1 MRQNDAY
8 LFSLDDKPQ
17 DLYCIDARFYGNISR
32 FLNHMCEP
40 NLFACRV
47 FTTHQDLRFPHIAF
61 FASENIVAGEEL
73 GSQLVFLNVVSKA
86 VTVVQSLERFS
97 SGPGKD
103 CFLAPYLV
111 SHKHIAKDR
120 QTEACSQFD
129 PARTEQ
135 RLSFDR
141 RAQGPGPG
149 AVRVATLGSW
159 RMLTL
164 GAEYEDTWA
173 LTPAK
178 SGRPPGQAAKGEPG
192 PEEGEDSGAEEPGEP
207 SWKAA
212 DANTVR
218 GYDTV
223 LEMDGLSSAGRR
235 DGVRQLVRKHGILN
249 STPWARGMAR
259 FAEDLPTRYGGGAG
273 GGGRGG
279 PGAGRGGARGGGGGG
294 APGGQRVYKQSMA
307 QRARTMA
314 IYNPNPVKQNCF
326 TVNRSLFIFRED
338 NLIRKY
344 AKRITEWPYP
354 SRAGA
359 HSSDKTPMS
368 ERLDDTEP
376 YFIGI
381 FCFEAAIKI
390 IALGFAFHKGSYLR
404 NGWNVMDFVVV
415 LTGLASGFCG
425 FMSCLS
431 TTLVQT
437 EISQQLLDRLPW
449 KLIYQEDAATAEALA
464 TSSSSPPPLHL
475 VFSPSRLSGEAL
487 CLFTLP
493 SPHIP
498 GNNVDI
504 RMTCFQDL
512 DCSSILAE
520 ILAKVGSDFDLRTLR
535 AVRVLRPLK
544 LVSGIPSLQVVLKS
558 IMKAM
563 VPLLQIGL
571 LLFFAI
577 VMFAIIGVEF
587 YMGKFHTTCFR
598 KDTGERAA
606 DWPCGLEPPARMC
619 PNGTECREY
628 WTGPNFGITNFD
640 NILFAVLTV
649 FQCITM
655 EGWVDILYSTNDV
668 AGNTWNWLYFIPL
681 IIIGSF
687 FMLNLVLGVLSG
699 EFAKERE
706 RVEKRQE
713 FLKLR
718 RQQQIERELTG
729 YLEWICK
736 AEEVLLEEEDEI
748 AEEKSPLDGAWYKR
762 KQNLPVLKRNK
773 AKKGKND
780 LIGAEE
786 GEDPF
791 ADISSVA
798 PPGSPF
804 GRASV
809 KSSGKMDSS
818 SYFRRKEKR
827 IRFFI
832 RRMVKAQ
839 SFYWI
844 VLCLVG
850 LNTLCVAI
858 VHYDQPKWLTK
869 ALYTAEFVFLGLF
882 LTEMTLKMYGLG
894 ARNYFHSSFNC
905 FDFGVIVGSICEVI
919 WDMIKPGASFGIS
932 VLRALRLLRIF
943 KVTKYWNSLR
953 NLVVSLL
960 NSMKSIISLL
970 FLLFLFIVVFA
981 LLGMQLFGGQFNF
994 EDETPT
1000 TNFDTFP
1007 AAILT
1012 VFQILTGEDWN
1023 AVMYH
1028 GIESQGGVRRGMFS
1042 SVYFIVLTL
1051 FGNYTLLNVFLAI
1064 AVDNLANAQELTKDE
1079 EEQEEAANKKLALQ
1093 KALEVKEVSPMS
1105 AANISIAAKEQ
1116 QRTAKTMSVWEQRT
1130 NQLRRHNM
1138 RASSEALFN
1147 ELDPEERRR
1156 LSSALHLHPDMK
1168 THLDRPLVVE
1178 ARDSE
1183 KPSRPPEGGWE
1194 EAGDSQQDGLGDNF
1208 HTHSRKH
1215 HRHRDKNG
1223 EGREGGDG
1231 RGGRHHIHHSRSR
1244 DHNAD
1249 SAQTKERTGDRSHS
1263 RDGGQGHRHQ
1273 HQAGSPEEETN
1284 DVRGGGEERGH
1295 RHHHSHRPPKE
1306 GNGMIA
1312 NGAQGERR
1320 GKGGGG
1326 DSNGERKAR
1335 SSRMVRAQ
1343 STLDGEDCNRNKNG
1357 TKGYRERQPDAEEDG
1372 LASSPLQ
1379 PMRSSLSLGEKQE
1392 DADNQKNSTRASQA
1406 GLNSNAIHIPV
1417 TITAPPGETTII
1429 PMNNI
1434 DCDNFQ
1440 LSEEKKDLEEE
1451 EAANGP
1457 RQILPYSSMF
1467 VFGQTNPVEYIVN
1480 PDNPYS
1486 CGCGVLWLCHYVV
1499 NLRYF
1504 EMCILVVI
1512 TMSSIA
1518 LAAEDPVQTN
1528 APHNNVL
1535 KYLDYVFTGV
1545 FTFEMVIKYITQT
1558 NCILNLNRGTTGK
1571 DINTIKSLRVLRVLR
1586 PLKTIKRLPK
1596 LKAVFDCVVNS
1607 LKNVLNILIVYIL
1620 FMFIFAVIAVQLFKG
1635 KFFYCTDESKSL
1647 EKDCRGQFL
1656 EYDRDDVT
1664 AQVREWKKYDFH
1676 YDNVLWAFLTLFT
1689 VSTGEGWPMVLK
1701 HSVDAT
1707 YEDQGPNPGFRMETS
1722 IFYVVYFVV
1731 FPFFFVNIFV
1741 ALIII
1746 TFQEQGDK
1754 AMSECSLEKNERAC
1768 IDFAINAKPLTRYM
1782 PENKQSFQYKMW
1794 KFVVSPPFEYA
1805 IMTLIALNT
1814 VVLMMKFY
1822 GAPYLYEAMLKY
1834 LNIVFTALFTLE
1846 CILKIIAF
1854 GPLNYL
1860 KAAWNVFDFVTVL
1873 GSITDILVTEIK
1885 DKMINLSFLR
1895 LFRAARL
1902 IKLLRQGY
1910 TIRILLWTF
1919 VQSFKALPYVCLL
1932 IAMLFF
1938 IYAIIGMQVFGNIE
1952 LIDDNAIN
1960 HHNNFQTFFQAL
1972 TLLFRSATGEAWHE
1986 IMLACLSDR
1995 PCDKLSGN
2003 TGNECGSDF
2012 AYFYFVSFIFLCSFL
2027 MLNLF
2032 VAVIMDNFE
2041 YLTRDASILGPHHLD
2056 EFIRVWAEYDPA
2068 ACGRICYQ
2076 DMYKLLRFISPP
2088 LGLGKKCPNRV
2099 AYKWES
2105 VMQLN
2110 NPQVVPVGTAYL
2122 LACSLNRLVKMNMPI
2137 ADDNTVQFT
2146 STLMALIRTALEIKL
2161 ASGVLAQRL
2170 CDADL
2175 KREINRVWPN
2185 LSQKTVDLL
2194 VTPHKYNEL
2203 TVGKVYAAL
2212 MIFDYYKQNRAKRLQ
2227 QQNSSVG
2234 PQSKLG
2240 ALFRPVLPLTHI
2252 LEVEPPI
2259 SSPKHPFPPLHEQEA
2274 KLEAL
2279 PTTNTTTTTTSVN
2292 RDTILNQRSA
2302 IKHSQSGDVSQSAQR
2317 PKGRRKLQRGQSED
2331 VPYSTRPQEQVEL
2344 KQVENISD
2352 TEAYPSLE
2360 GHCKAASLPRL
2371 NAEYYP
2377 IVDLSPIRR
2386 SASSLT
2392 QQRHQEVGLREYDLE
2407 RPGLAQSS
2415 TGPGQVQG
2423 QDRAHHHHHHHRCH
2437 RRRDKDKD
2445 KKQKSLD
2452 RAGSV
2457 QPSSTVG
2464 SFTDPSA
2471 EGLSRERARERDRSR
2486 PHERRHHSSAGEK
2499 QRYYSCERYGSREQC
2514 HTKSAGPSRSTSPG
2528 EGQDTGL
2535 LKQHGSSVLKA
2546 GPGTLP
2552 SGSSTPGRG
2561 RRQLPQTPLTPRPAV
2576 AYKTANSSPLPSS
2589 ASTATTGHQTR
2600 FSRGLSEH
2608 DRLVGGYDESPIP
2621 VTRIGSDPNL
2631 NRQPQAASQ
2640 QALLEE
2646 AEDFQDNVSSHGG
2659 GRSARTTAST
2669 TASASHGTA
2678 AAPVTVPTTQGRAG
2692 VVPNG
2697 YHFTLGVNSASGPGS
2712 RATGSLRER
2721 EEEDCAVQCEKLH
2734 HLHYTHTAGSLRPV
2748 HLPN

>member
-1 MRQNDAY
+1 MH
-8 LFSLDDKPQ
+8 LDG
-17 DLYCIDARFYGNISR
+17 ASR
-32 FLNHMCEP
+32 
-40 NLFACRV
+40 V
-47 FTTHQDLRFPHIAF
+47 
-61 FASENIVAGEEL
+61 
-73 GSQLVFLNVVSKA
+73 
-86 VTVVQSLERFS
+86 
-97 SGPGKD
+97 
-103 CFLAPYLV
+103 
-111 SHKHIAKDR
+111 
-120 QTEACSQFD
+120 
-129 PARTEQ
+129 RT
-135 RLSFDR
+135 S
-141 RAQGPGPG
+141 
-149 AVRVATLGSW
+149 
-159 RMLTL
+159 
-164 GAEYEDTWA
+164 
-173 LTPAK
+173 
-178 SGRPPGQAAKGEPG
+178 
-192 PEEGEDSGAEEPGEP
+192 
-207 SWKAA
+207 
-212 DANTVR
+212 
-218 GYDTV
+218 
-223 LEMDGLSSAGRR
+223 DGLCQIVQKHEMETSTQWPGR
-235 DGVRQLVRKHGILN
+235 
-249 STPWARGMAR
+249 MAR
-259 FAEDLPTRYGGGAG
+259 FTEDLPSRYGGGTGGG
-273 GGGRGG
+273 GGGRGA
-279 PGAGRGGARGGGGGG
+279 PGAGRGGARGGG
-294 APGGQRVYKQSMA
+294 APGGQRMYKQSMA

-314 IYNPNPVKQNCF
+314 IYNPNPVKQNCL

-344 AKRITEWPYP
+344 AKRITEWPPFEYMILATIIANCIVLALEQHLP
-354 SRAGA
+354 A
-359 HSSDKTPMS
+359 SDKTPMS

-415 LTGLASGFCG
+415 LTG
-425 FMSCLS
+425 
-431 TTLVQT
+431 
-437 EISQQLLDRLPW
+437 
-449 KLIYQEDAATAEALA
+449 
-464 TSSSSPPPLHL
+464 
-475 VFSPSRLSGEAL
+475 
-487 CLFTLP
+487 
-493 SPHIP
+493 
-498 GNNVDI
+498 
-504 RMTCFQDL
+504 
-512 DCSSILAE
+512 

-587 YMGKFHTTCFR
+587 YMGKFHTTCFNI
-598 KDTGERAA
+598 DTGEKAA
-606 DWPCGLEPPARMC
+606 EWPCGLEPPARLC
-619 PNGTECREY
+619 PNGTQCREY

-668 AGNTWNWLYFIPL
+668 GGNTWNWLYFIPL

-762 KQNLPVLKRNK
+762 KQNLPVLKRSKN
-773 AKKGKND
+773 KKGKND

-791 ADISSVA
+791 VDISSVA

-809 KSSGKMDSS
+809 KSSTKMDSS

-858 VHYDQPKWLTK
+858 VHYDQPEWLTT
-869 ALYTAEFVFLGLF
+869 ALYTTEFVFLGLF

-894 ARNYFHSSFNC
+894 PRNYFHSSFNC
-905 FDFGVIVGSICEVI
+905 FDFGVIVGSIFEVI

-1105 AANISIAAKEQ
+1105 AANISIAAFVKQNRDALSRRSSINSIQSLKEQ
-1116 QRTAKTMSVWEQRT
+1116 QRAAKTMSVWEQRT

-1138 RASSEALFN
+1138 RGSSEALFN
-1147 ELDPEERRR
+1147 ELDPEERLR
-1156 LSSALHLHPDMK
+1156 LSSVLNLHPDMK

-1178 ARDSE
+1178 SKNSDL
-1183 KPSRPPEGGWE
+1183 PNRPPEEG
-1194 EAGDSQQDGLGDNF
+1194 QQDSTGDNF
-1208 HTHSRKH
+1208 HSHTRKH
-1215 HRHRDKNG
+1215 HRHRDRNG
-1223 EGREGGDG
+1223 EGRDGGDG
-1231 RGGRHHIHHSRSR
+1231 RATRHHTHHSRSK
-1244 DHNAD
+1244 DHN
-1249 SAQTKERTGDRSHS
+1249 SNGAQTKERRGESSHS
-1263 RDGGQGHRHQ
+1263 RDEGQRRRRH
-1273 HQAGSPEEETN
+1273 HPTGSPEEELS

-1295 RHHHSHRPPKE
+1295 RHHHSHRTPKE
-1306 GNGMIA
+1306 GNGTLA
-1312 NGAQGERR
+1312 NGAHGERR
-1320 GKGGGG
+1320 GRGRGGE
-1326 DSNGERKAR
+1326 SNGERKGR
-1335 SSRMVRAQ
+1335 CSRMVRAQ
-1343 STLDGEDCNRNKNG
+1343 STLDGDESKKCK
-1357 TKGYRERQPDAEEDG
+1357 KGHREMQSDGEEEG
-1372 LASSPLQ
+1372 LATSP
-1379 PMRSSLSLGEKQE
+1379 LSLGDKQE

-1429 PMNNI
+1429 PMNI
-1434 DCDNFQ
+1434 DSGNFGVN
-1440 LSEEKKDLEEE
+1440 EEKKALEEDD
-1451 EAANGP
+1451 AVSRP

-1467 VFGQTNPVEYIVN
+1467 IFGQTNPVRR
-1480 PDNPYS
+1480 
-1486 CGCGVLWLCHYVV
+1486 LCHYVV

-1504 EMCILVVI
+1504 EMCILMVI

-1518 LAAEDPVQTN
+1518 LAAEDPVQSN
-1528 APHNNVL
+1528 APRNNVL

-1545 FTFEMVIKYITQT
+1545 FTFEMVIKMIDLGLLLHPGSYFRDLW
-1558 NCILNLNRGTTGK
+1558 NILDFIVVSGALVAFACSGTKGK

-1635 KFFYCTDESKSL
+1635 KFFYCTDESKGL

-1656 EYDRDDVT
+1656 DYDKVERGRDVE
-1664 AQVREWKKYDFH
+1664 AQPREWKKYEFH

-1689 VSTGEGWPMVLK
+1689 VSTGEGWPLVLK

-1707 YEDQGPNPGFRMETS
+1707 YEDQGPSPGFRMETS

-1822 GAPYLYEAMLKY
+1822 GAPDLYESMLKY

-1952 LIDDNAIN
+1952 LNEETAIN

-1986 IMLACLSDR
+1986 IMLSCLSNR
-1995 PCDKLSGN
+1995 SCDQLSGT
-2003 TGNECGSDF
+2003 TGKECGSDF

-2099 AYKWES
+2099 AYK
-2105 VMQLN
+2105 
-2110 NPQVVPVGTAYL
+2110 
-2122 LACSLNRLVKMNMPI
+2122 RLVRMNMPI
-2137 ADDNTVQFT
+2137 ADDNTVHFT

-2161 ASGVLAQRL
+2161 ASGVLAQHL
-2170 CDADL
+2170 CDIDL
-2175 KREINRVWPN
+2175 KRELNRVWPS

-2203 TVGKVYAAL
+2203 TVGKVYAAH

-2227 QQNSSVG
+2227 QQHPSGGV
-2234 PQSKLG
+2234 QSKLG
-2240 ALFRPVLPLTHI
+2240 ALFRPILPLGHI
-2252 LEVEPPI
+2252 KEVEPPI
-2259 SSPKHPFPPLHEQEA
+2259 PSPKMLLPLHPESEA
-2274 KLEAL
+2274 KTSPLL
-2279 PTTNTTTTTTSVN
+2279 PVTTTATTSVN
-2292 RDTILNQRSA
+2292 KDTVFDQKSS
-2302 IKHSQSGDVSQSAQR
+2302 IKHSQSGDVCQAALR

-2331 VPYSTRPQEQVEL
+2331 VQCSLRPQEVVEM
-2344 KQVENISD
+2344 KPVENISD
-2352 TEAYPSLE
+2352 TEIYPALE
-2360 GHCKAASLPRL
+2360 DHGRAASLPRL
-2371 NAEYYP
+2371 NAEYYRSHPRHAPGTHLAP
-2377 IVDLSPIRR
+2377 IIDLSPIRR

-2392 QQRHQEVGLREYDLE
+2392 PQHNQEFVLKDYNLI
-2407 RPGLAQSS
+2407 RPGQNQSS
-2415 TGPGQVQG
+2415 AGSGPAQG
-2423 QDRAHHHHHHHRCH
+2423 QDRVHHHHHHHRCH

-2452 RAGSV
+2452 RATSV
-2457 QPSSTVG
+2457 KPPSTVD

-2471 EGLSRERARERDRSR
+2471 EGMSRERARERDRSR

-2499 QRYYSCERYGSREQC
+2499 QRYYSCERYGSRERS
-2514 HTKSAGPSRSTSPG
+2514 HAKSAGPSRSTSPG
-2528 EGQDTGL
+2528 EGQDTAVL
-2535 LKQHGSSVLKA
+2535 RQHGSTGGKPA
-2546 GPGTLP
+2546 P

-2576 AYKTANSSPLPSS
+2576 AYKTANSSPLSS
-2589 ASTATTGHQTR
+2589 AASTTIAGQHTR
-2600 FSRGLSEH
+2600 VSRGLSEH
-2608 DRLVGGYDESPIP
+2608 ERLHGDNDRSPIP
-2621 VTRIGSDPNL
+2621 VTCIGSDPNL
-2631 NRQPQAASQ
+2631 DRHQQGTSQ
-2640 QALLEE
+2640 QAFIEE
-2646 AEDFQDNVSSHGG
+2646 TEDFQDAVSSQVLSH
-2659 GRSARTTAST
+2659 SARAG
-2669 TASASHGTA
+2669 ASATTSSSHGTA
-2678 AAPVTVPTTQGRAG
+2678 AAVPVTAAATQGRTD

-2697 YHFTLGVNSASGPGS
+2697 YHFTFGGNSVSNS
-2712 RATGSLRER
+2712 RGTGSLRER
-2721 EEEDCAVQCEKLH
+2721 EDEDWC
-2734 HLHYTHTAGSLRPV
+2734 
-2748 HLPN
+2748 

>member
-1 MRQNDAY
+1 
-8 LFSLDDKPQ
+8 
-17 DLYCIDARFYGNISR
+17 
-32 FLNHMCEP
+32 
-40 NLFACRV
+40 
-47 FTTHQDLRFPHIAF
+47 
-61 FASENIVAGEEL
+61 
-73 GSQLVFLNVVSKA
+73 
-86 VTVVQSLERFS
+86 
-97 SGPGKD
+97 
-103 CFLAPYLV
+103 
-111 SHKHIAKDR
+111 
-120 QTEACSQFD
+120 
-129 PARTEQ
+129 
-135 RLSFDR
+135 
-141 RAQGPGPG
+141 
-149 AVRVATLGSW
+149 
-159 RMLTL
+159 MLTL

-173 LTPAK
+173 LARDQCRPRQQAK
-178 SGRPPGQAAKGEPG
+178 EPPGRTHAATVKQE
-192 PEEGEDSGAEEPGEP
+192 EP
-207 SWKAA
+207 SWKHCETIT
-212 DANTVR
+212 N
-218 GYDTV
+218 YDTV
-223 LEMDGLSSAGRR
+223 IHLDGAIEVTTREGLCDLVQKHEMATNTGWPGR
-235 DGVRQLVRKHGILN
+235 
-249 STPWARGMAR
+249 MAR
-259 FAEDLPTRYGGGAG
+259 ITEDLPTRYGGSTSGGGGG
-273 GGGRGG
+273 GGGRGA
-279 PGAGRGGARGGGGGG
+279 PGAGRGGARGGG
-294 APGGQRVYKQSMA
+294 APGGGQRMYKQSMA

-314 IYNPNPVKQNCF
+314 IYNPNPVKQNF
-326 TVNRSLFIFRED
+326 LTVNRSLFIFRED

-344 AKRITEWPYP
+344 AKRITEWPPFEYMILATIIANCIVLALEQHLP
-354 SRAGA
+354 A
-359 HSSDKTPMS
+359 SDKTPMS

-415 LTGLASGFCG
+415 LTG
-425 FMSCLS
+425 
-431 TTLVQT
+431 
-437 EISQQLLDRLPW
+437 
-449 KLIYQEDAATAEALA
+449 
-464 TSSSSPPPLHL
+464 
-475 VFSPSRLSGEAL
+475 
-487 CLFTLP
+487 
-493 SPHIP
+493 
-498 GNNVDI
+498 
-504 RMTCFQDL
+504 
-512 DCSSILAE
+512 

-587 YMGKFHTTCFR
+587 YMGKFHTTCFNI
-598 KDTGERAA
+598 DTGEKAA
-606 DWPCGLEPPARMC
+606 EWPCGLDPPARLC
-619 PNGTECREY
+619 PNGTKCTEY

-736 AEEVLLEEEDEI
+736 AEEVLLEEEYEN
-748 AEEKSPLDGAWYKR
+748 AVEKSPLDGAWYKR
-762 KQNLPVLKRNK
+762 KKNLPVLKRSKN
-773 AKKGKND
+773 KKGKND

-786 GEDPF
+786 GEEPF
-791 ADISSVA
+791 AEISSVG
-798 PPGSPF
+798 PPGSRF
-804 GRASV
+804 CGVRE
-809 KSSGKMDSS
+809 SSTKMDSS

-850 LNTLCVAI
+850 LNTMCVAI
-858 VHYDQPKWLTK
+858 VHYDQPEWLTT

-894 ARNYFHSSFNC
+894 PRNYFHSSFNC
-905 FDFGVIVGSICEVI
+905 FDFGVIVGSIFEVI

-1105 AANISIAAKEQ
+1105 AANISIAAFVKQNRDALSRRSSINSIQSLKEQ

-1130 NQLRRHNM
+1130 NQLRRHNV

-1147 ELDPEERRR
+1147 ELDPEERLR

-1178 ARDSE
+1178 SN
-1183 KPSRPPEGGWE
+1183 RPPEEG
-1194 EAGDSQQDGLGDNF
+1194 QQDGTGDILHS
-1208 HTHSRKH
+1208 HTRKH
-1215 HRHRDKNG
+1215 HRHRDRNG
-1223 EGREGGDG
+1223 EGRDGGDG
-1231 RGGRHHIHHSRSR
+1231 RPARHHTHHSRSK
-1244 DHNAD
+1244 DHN
-1249 SAQTKERTGDRSHS
+1249 SNGGQTKERRGESCGHS
-1263 RDGGQGHRHQ
+1263 RDEGQRRRRH
-1273 HQAGSPEEETN
+1273 HHTGSPEEDVS
-1284 DVRGGGEERGH
+1284 DVRAGGEERGH
-1295 RHHHSHRPPKE
+1295 RHHHSHRTPKE
-1306 GNGMIA
+1306 GNGTLA
-1312 NGAQGERR
+1312 NGSHGERR
-1320 GKGGGG
+1320 GRGRGGEG
-1326 DSNGERKAR
+1326 NGERKGR
-1335 SSRMVRAQ
+1335 CSRMVRAQ
-1343 STLDGEDCNRNKNG
+1343 STLDGDESKKCKKNH
-1357 TKGYRERQPDAEEDG
+1357 REMQSDGEEEV
-1372 LASSPLQ
+1372 LATSP
-1379 PMRSSLSLGEKQE
+1379 LSLGDKQE

-1406 GLNSNAIHIPV
+1406 GLNSNTIHIPV
-1417 TITAPPGETTII
+1417 TITAPPGETTVI

-1434 DCDNFQ
+1434 DCSN
-1440 LSEEKKDLEEE
+1440 LTVNEEKKALEEDD
-1451 EAANGP
+1451 AANRP

-1467 VFGQTNPVEYIVN
+1467 IFGQTNPVRR
-1480 PDNPYS
+1480 
-1486 CGCGVLWLCHYVV
+1486 LCHYVV

-1504 EMCILVVI
+1504 EMCILMVI

-1518 LAAEDPVQTN
+1518 LAAEDPVQSN
-1528 APHNNVL
+1528 APRNNVL

-1545 FTFEMVIKYITQT
+1545 FTFEMVIKMIDLGL
-1558 NCILNLNRGTTGK
+1558 ILHPGAYFRDLWNILDFIVVTGALVAFACSGTKGK

-1635 KFFYCTDESKSL
+1635 KFFYCTDESKGL

-1656 EYDRDDVT
+1656 DYDKVERGRDVE
-1664 AQVREWKKYDFH
+1664 AQPREWKKYEFH

-1689 VSTGEGWPMVLK
+1689 VSTGEGWPLVLK

-1707 YEDQGPNPGFRMETS
+1707 YEDQGPSPGFRMETS

-1822 GAPYLYEAMLKY
+1822 GAPDLYESMLKY

-1952 LIDDNAIN
+1952 LNEDTAIN

-1986 IMLACLSDR
+1986 IMLSCLSNR
-1995 PCDKLSGN
+1995 SCDKLSGT
-2003 TGNECGSDF
+2003 TGKECGSDF

-2068 ACGRICYQ
+2068 ACGRMTYR
-2076 DMYKLLRFISPP
+2076 DMYEMLRDMSPP
-2088 LGLGKKCPNRV
+2088 LGLGKKCPPRI
-2099 AYKWES
+2099 AYK
-2105 VMQLN
+2105 
-2110 NPQVVPVGTAYL
+2110 
-2122 LACSLNRLVKMNMPI
+2122 RLVRMNMPI
-2137 ADDNTVQFT
+2137 ADDNTVHFT

-2161 ASGVLAQRL
+2161 ASGVLAQHL
-2170 CDADL
+2170 CDIDL
-2175 KREINRVWPN
+2175 KRELNRVWPS
-2185 LSQKTVDLL
+2185 LSQKTIDLL

-2227 QQNSSVG
+2227 QQHPSGGV
-2234 PQSKLG
+2234 QSKLG
-2240 ALFRPVLPLTHI
+2240 ALFRPILPLGHI
-2252 LEVEPPI
+2252 KEVEPPLP
-2259 SSPKHPFPPLHEQEA
+2259 SPKQLLPLHPESEA
-2274 KLEAL
+2274 ETSPL
-2279 PTTNTTTTTTSVN
+2279 PPITTTATSSIN
-2292 RDTILNQRSA
+2292 RDTVLDQKTY
-2302 IKHSQSGDVSQSAQR
+2302 IKHSQSGDVCQVALR

-2331 VPYSTRPQEQVEL
+2331 VQYSTRPQEVVEM
-2344 KQVENISD
+2344 KPVENISD
-2352 TEAYPSLE
+2352 TEMYPSLE
-2360 GHCKAASLPRL
+2360 GHGRAASLPRL
-2371 NAEYYP
+2371 NAEYYRSHPRHAPGTHLAP

-2392 QQRHQEVGLREYDLE
+2392 PQHNQEVVLQEYNLI
-2407 RPGLAQSS
+2407 RPTQHQSS
-2415 TGPGQVQG
+2415 AGTGPVQG
-2423 QDRAHHHHHHHRCH
+2423 QDRVHHHHHHHRCH

-2445 KKQKSLD
+2445 KDKKQKSLD
-2452 RAGSV
+2452 RATSA
-2457 QPSSTVG
+2457 QQQSAVG

-2471 EGLSRERARERDRSR
+2471 EGMSRERARERDRSR

-2499 QRYYSCERYGSREQC
+2499 QRYYSCERYGSQETG
-2514 HTKSAGPSRSTSPG
+2514 HAKSAGPSRSTSPG
-2528 EGQDTGL
+2528 EEQDTSV
-2535 LKQHGSSVLKA
+2535 LKQHGSTGGKPA
-2546 GPGTLP
+2546 P
-2552 SGSSTPGRG
+2552 SGSSTPVRG

-2576 AYKTANSSPLPSS
+2576 AYKTANSSPLSS
-2589 ASTATTGHQTR
+2589 AASTTIAGQHAR
-2600 FSRGLSEH
+2600 VSRGCSEH
-2608 DRLVGGYDESPIP
+2608 EHLHGDNDRSPIP
-2621 VTRIGSDPNL
+2621 VTCIGSDPNL
-2631 NRQPQAASQ
+2631 NRQLQGSSQ
-2640 QALLEE
+2640 QALIEE
-2646 AEDFQDNVSSHGG
+2646 TEDFQDAVSSQVLPHRAGA
-2659 GRSARTTAST
+2659 SSTSSSSHDPTAVPV
-2669 TASASHGTA
+2669 TA
-2678 AAPVTVPTTQGRAG
+2678 AATQGRAD

-2697 YHFTLGVNSASGPGS
+2697 YHFTFGVNSASNS
-2712 RATGSLRER
+2712 RGTGSLRER
-2721 EEEDCAVQCEKLH
+2721 DDEDWC
-2734 HLHYTHTAGSLRPV
+2734 
-2748 HLPN
+2748 